1 MVINIKVITYS
12 LIFLVGGT
20 FTIAAISIMDYPF
33 YFSYLEYTEE
43 YPFTLSVAIDT
54 PQWNHTLDHY
64 FIKRIGITSLET
76 NDTEVD
82 VLFLDSDSEVLM
94 QLSNVTAINE
104 VAVSIAVSGEST
116 IVIERVDSDASV
128 NLIVMLLLELPPP
141 PVPPSA
147 PWPGIFFSLF
157 IALVGF
163 LLLISVRIRHTD
175 EAASRWGNLRRIQP
189 YWIAL
194 LILLSLV
201 LMAPYIS
208 GAVDRS
214 FIPREQ
220 TELLD
225 SGSQTFI
232 INSVN
237 PSEYQ
242 EISAG
247 SMEDSSYNFSAAY
260 HLVSGMNYGVSIQS
274 GLGSDLFRA
283 VVNSSIPWLIEGG
296 MTSGANLTLNIERA
310 AYDAELGLYFDVTRT
325 FVGPNVDPAMST
337 VLAIVGL
344 GVLFIALFLG
354 GFIESEEEPQ
364 ES

>member
-94 QLSNVTAINE
+94 QLSNVTGIND
-104 VAVSIAVSGEST
+104 VVVSIAVSGEST

-141 PVPPSA
+141 PVA
-147 PWPGIFFSLF
+147 IANPWPGIFFWSF
-157 IALVGF
+157 IALLGF
-163 LLLISVRIRHTD
+163 LLLISVRIRHTHQT
-175 EAASRWGNLRRIQP
+175 ASRWEDLRRIQP

-208 GAVDRS
+208 GTLDRS

-220 TELLD
+220 TEFLD
-225 SGSQTFI
+225 SGSRTFI
-232 INSVN
+232 IDSVN
-237 PSEYQ
+237 PSEYL

-247 SMEDSSYNFSAAY
+247 SIEDSSYNFSASY
-260 HLVSGMNYGVSIQS
+260 HLVSGMNCGVSILN
-274 GLGSDLFRA
+274 GLGNDLFRA

-310 AYDAELGLYFDVTRT
+310 AYAAEIGLYFDVTRT
-325 FVGPNVDPAMST
+325 YVGPNVDPAMST
-337 VLAIVGL
+337 VLAIAGL